1 MKLNRC
7 FGEGRE
13 INRSIGKLTVISADG
28 AKFRGSAVV
37 NFIEQI
43 LVNKQGKIRLTK
55 EGIVIKNGKK
65 IFEFTKKKNLYN

>member
-43 LVNKQGKIRLTK
+43 LVNKQEKMRLTK
-55 EGIVIKNGKK
+55 DQKWKK

>member
-13 INRSIGKLTVISADG
+13 INRSIGELTVISADG